1 MDRKGS
7 GWRALFRSLAGW
19 TSTGLVLL
27 LAMRASAADPTPD
40 LDREVRDLRGKVTK
54 LEKSRDDALSQI
66 AELRALVSD
75 LKRQIP
81 AAHADGAAA
90 RPSVP
95 AIARGSNIRNELQLA
110 RDDEGTPPAAGPE
123 SEEVGTTKKTEREYS
138 AERVILEQQR
148 GVLLP
153 AGQLVVQPGFQYTNI
168 GRNLVD
174 VSGFFPI
181 PGLIFGRIETAS
193 INRNFYTGSIDLR
206 YGLHRRAEFE
216 VTVPY
221 TFRSDR
227 SETDLGGTNER
238 VESVRDS
245 GIGDTSFGVNAQV
258 LYQRK
263 WWPDTVFNLL
273 VKAPTGASPFDINSN
288 ELAFGTGTW
297 GVNGGFT
304 MVRALDPAV
313 IYGSIKYL
321 WDIEDK
327 TNGLTFNLGDG
338 FEYTAGLAFSLN
350 ERLAFTTSLQHSII
364 GRSKVNGQ
372 SIAGSDLNSA
382 RLFLGGSY
390 RMTQAITANLTLG
403 IGLTD
408 DAPDYSLELSFPLR
422 LPWELPHF

>member
-7 GWRALFRSLAGW
+7 SGFALSRWLAGG
-19 TSTGLVLL
+19 TSVGLVLL
-27 LAMRASAADPTPD
+27 LAMRAAAADPTPD
-40 LDREVRDLRGKVTK
+40 LDHEVRDLRGKVTK

-81 AAHADGAAA
+81 AAHADGAGAKA
-90 RPSVP
+90 SVP
-95 AIARGSNIRNELQLA
+95 AIARGSNIRSELQLA
-110 RDDEGTPPAAGPE
+110 RDENGTAAAGPE
-123 SEEVGTTKKTEREYS
+123 SEEVGTTKKEERQYS

-193 INRNFYTGSIDLR
+193 INRNFYTTSLDLR

-221 TFRSDR
+221 SFRSDR
-227 SETDLGGTNER
+227 SETDLGGTNEQ
-238 VESVRDS
+238 VESIRDS
-245 GIGDTSFGVNAQV
+245 GIGDISFGVNTQV

-263 WWPDTVFNLL
+263 WWPDTVLNLL
-273 VKAPTGASPFDINSN
+273 VKAPTGASPFDVNSN

-327 TNGLTFNLGDG
+327 TNGLTFDLGDG

-372 SIAGSDLNSA
+372 SIAGSDLNAA
-382 RLFLGGSY
+382 RLFLGASY
-390 RMTQAITANLTLG
+390 RMTQAITANLNLG